1 MSIEFAAETEAAV
14 ATAPRP
20 RARRPR
26 AKASVEGASP
36 TYFDV
41 VPSPIGDLYLT
52 ARDGAITGLHMG
64 EPRGGEETTSKWTRD
79 PRMLA
84 SARAQL
90 EAYLAGELT
99 EFNLALSSGGT
110 PFQQKVWNELRRIP
124 YGQTISYAEL
134 AERVG
139 NPKAMRAVGAANGRN
154 PIAIIVPCHRV
165 IGANGSMTG
174 FGGGIE
180 RKVWLLTH
188 EKSRAGGSAT
198 QP

>member
-1 MSIEFAAETEAAV
+1 MSIEFAAETETAV

-20 RARRPR
+20 RTRRTKP
-26 AKASVEGASP
+26 SVDAAVP

-64 EPRGGEETTSKWTRD
+64 EPRGGEAVVSGWTRD
-79 PRMLA
+79 ARMLA
-84 SARAQL
+84 AARAQL

-99 EFNLALSSGGT
+99 EFDLALSSGGT
-110 PFQQKVWNELRRIP
+110 PFQQRVWNELRRIP

-165 IGANGSMTG
+165 IGADGSMTG

-180 RKVWLLTH
+180 RKVWLLAH
-188 EKSRAGGSAT
+188 EAGRATG
-198 QP
+198 

>member
-1 MSIEFAAETEAAV
+1 MSIEFATDTETAA
-14 ATAPRP
+14 ATIAARP
-20 RARRPR
+20 HARREKPS
-26 AKASVEGASP
+26 AEPASP
-36 TYFDV
+36 TYFDA
-41 VPSPIGDLYLT
+41 VPSPIGDLYIT

-64 EPRGGEETTSKWTRD
+64 QPKGVEAVIGRWTRD

-84 SARAQL
+84 AARAQL

-99 EFNLALSSGGT
+99 TFDLALSSGGT
-110 PFQQKVWNELRRIP
+110 PFQQQVWAELRKIP
-124 YGQTISYAEL
+124 YGETISYLEL
-134 AERVG
+134 ANRIG

-180 RKVWLLTH
+180 RKVWLLSH
-188 EKSRAGGSAT
+188 EAAHARTAGT
-198 QP
+198 RV

>member
-1 MSIEFAAETEAAV
+1 MSIEFAAETPTVV
-14 ATAPRP
+14 APPRQRARP
-20 RARRPR
+20 RRARTD
-26 AKASVEGASP
+26 AASSP

-64 EPRGGEETTSKWTRD
+64 EPRGGLETTSTWTRD
-79 PRMLA
+79 AAML
-84 SARAQL
+84 STARAQL

-99 EFNLALSSGGT
+99 EFDLALNGKGT
-110 PFQQKVWNELRRIP
+110 PFQQQVWGELRRIP
-124 YGQTISYAEL
+124 YGETISYAEL

-165 IGANGSMTG
+165 IGADGSMTG

-180 RKVWLLTH
+180 RKVWLLGH
-188 EKSRAGGSAT
+188 EAARRGKTAAQR
-198 QP
+198 

>member
-1 MSIEFAAETEAAV
+1 MSIELATETEPAAG
-14 ATAPRP
+14 ARIQPRNR
-20 RARRPR
+20 RAVPS
-26 AKASVEGASP
+26 AEPASP
-36 TYFDV
+36 TYFDIIA
-41 VPSPIGDLYLT
+41 SPIGDLYIT

-64 EPRGGEETTSKWTRD
+64 APRGGEEAVGRWNRE

-84 SARAQL
+84 AARAQL

-99 EFNLALSSGGT
+99 TFDLALSSKGT
-110 PFQQKVWNELRRIP
+110 PFQQQVWAELRKIP
-124 YGQTISYAEL
+124 YGETISYVEL
-134 AERVG
+134 ATRVG

-180 RKVWLLTH
+180 RKVWLLRH
-188 EKSRAGGSAT
+188 EAAHARAGAARG
-198 QP
+198 